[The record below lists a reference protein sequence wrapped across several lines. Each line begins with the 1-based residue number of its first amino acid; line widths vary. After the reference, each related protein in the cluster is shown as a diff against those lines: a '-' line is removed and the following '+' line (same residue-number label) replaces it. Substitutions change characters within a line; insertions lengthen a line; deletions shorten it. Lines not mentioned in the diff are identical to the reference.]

1 MDFANTQIELAQT
14 LDSQDQLAPFR
25 DEFVIADPDLIYLDG
40 NSLGRLPKRTDPL
53 MQAAIGEAWGQR
65 LIRGW
70 NEGWIQAPFELGAK
84 IAQLIGAEADEV
96 IVTDST
102 SVNLFK
108 LVVAALKAR
117 PGRTKI
123 VSDVFNFPSDLYIIQ
138 GVIDLLEQQH
148 RLELIPSGDRL
159 TIAPEAI
166 TAAIDAETAL
176 VSLTH
181 VAFKS
186 AFMYDMAAVTEQ
198 AHRAGALMLWDLSHS
213 VGAVPVDLNGAGVDL
228 AVGCTYKY
236 LNGGPGAPAFLY
248 VRRDLQTALRQ
259 PIWGWLGAANP
270 FTFDLDYTPAPNIGR
285 FWVGT
290 PPVLSLKAIAPAVE
304 LLLAAGI
311 DRLRAKSMA
320 QTEYLIFLADRWLT
334 PLGFSVGSP
343 RQADRRGSHVSLRHP
358 EAYRINRALIEA
370 EPPALRVIPDFRE
383 PDNLRCG
390 VAPLYNSFTDI
401 HRAMERLKTIVTER
415 LYEAYS
421 AERAAVT

>member
-1 MDFANTQIELAQT
+1 
-14 LDSQDQLAPFR
+14 
-25 DEFVIADPDLIYLDG
+25 
-40 NSLGRLPKRTDPL
+40 
-53 MQAAIGEAWGQR
+53 
-65 LIRGW
+65 
-70 NEGWIQAPFELGAK
+70 
-84 IAQLIGAEADEV
+84 
-96 IVTDST
+96 
-102 SVNLFK
+102 
-108 LVVAALKAR
+108 
-117 PGRTKI
+117 
-123 VSDVFNFPSDLYIIQ
+123 
-138 GVIDLLEQQH
+138 
-148 RLELIPSGDRL
+148 
-159 TIAPEAI
+159 
-166 TAAIDAETAL
+166 
-176 VSLTH
+176 
-181 VAFKS
+181 
-186 AFMYDMAAVTEQ
+186 
-198 AHRAGALMLWDLSHS
+198 
-213 VGAVPVDLNGAGVDL
+213 
-228 AVGCTYKY
+228 
-236 LNGGPGAPAFLY
+236 PAFLY